1 MAKTVILEVGVIM
14 SETRVK
20 INENGR
26 IVIPLPFR
34 QALGINPGDEVLL
47 RMENEELHITTQ
59 KQQILR
65 AQRLIRRHADAGRS
79 LSDELI
85 AERRESAKSE

>member
-1 MAKTVILEVGVIM
+1 M
-14 SETRVK
+14 SETLVK
-20 INENGR
+20 VNENGQ
-26 IVIPLPFR
+26 IVIPLQFR
-34 QALGINPGDEVLL
+34 EALGINLGDEVLL

-65 AQRLIRRHADAGRS
+65 AQWLIRGYADPNRS

-85 AERRESAKSE
+85 AERRESAKGE